1 MSDGVLKEFIN
12 MLSDLVSFKSLSI
25 NEGECEKTA
34 KYLVEVLK
42 EVGFSVKAVKPR
54 EGNPVILASLKGKD
68 NNSILFYNHYDV
80 QPAEPLEEWIYDP
93 FQVKVVEDRI
103 YGRGVGDNKGNI
115 VSRILAVKKIL
126 EEEGELPIGVKFVIE
141 GGEEAGS
148 PHLWDALSQSKEF
161 FEDVE
166 LVIWEFGGFNKDGSM
181 TIFLGLKGILY
192 FELKARRLSR
202 DAHSSLAV
210 LLPSAAWDLIKFLYE
225 LKKDNL
231 KKIKSFWENIVDVR
245 KVLQEIKEAGYE
257 IAFEPDV
264 LKQEFGIESFVD
276 NLEGEKALEAYY
288 GKPSFNIDGFLT
300 GYTGKALKT
309 VLPAEASVKVD
320 FRLVPYQDA
329 EAISKEFCELAEKNG
344 LICKK
349 MDYTEP
355 TYTSFKHPSIQKLL
369 KILNSIGVKTKIA
382 PWSPGSGPMHIF
394 TKYLKL
400 PAVSGIGVSY
410 WGTRAHAP
418 NENIRIKDVEKTI
431 QIISETIKSHPRMN

>member
-1 MSDGVLKEFIN
+1 M
-12 MLSDLVSFKSLSI
+12 
-25 NEGECEKTA
+25 
-34 KYLVEVLK
+34 
-42 EVGFSVKAVKPR
+42 
-54 EGNPVILASLKGKD
+54 
-68 NNSILFYNHYDV
+68 
-80 QPAEPLEEWIYDP
+80 QPAEPLEKWIYDP

-141 GGEEAGS
+141 GEEEAGS

-166 LVIWEFGGFNKDGSM
+166 IVIWEFGGFNKDGSM

-231 KKIKSFWENIVDVR
+231 KKIKSFWNSIVDIR
-245 KVLQEIKEAGYE
+245 EVLQEIREAGYE
-257 IAFEPDV
+257 IAFDSDA
-264 LKQEFGIESFVD
+264 LKQEFDIESFVD
-276 NLEGEKALEAYY
+276 DLKGEEALEAYY
-288 GKPSFNIDGFLT
+288 GRPSFNIDGFLT
-300 GYTGKALKT
+300 GYTGEASKT

-320 FRLVPYQDA
+320 FRLVPYQDP

-355 TYTSFKHPSIQKLL
+355 TYTSFKHPPVQKLL
-369 KILNSIGVKTKIA
+369 KILNSIGIKTRIA

-418 NENIRIKDVEKTI
+418 NENIRIKDVEKAI
-431 QIISETIKSHPRMN
+431 QIITETIKLYPIT

>member
-1 MSDGVLKEFIN
+1 MSNEIREEFIN
-12 MLSDLVSFKSLSI
+12 MLGDLVSFKSLSI
-25 NEGECEKTA
+25 NEEECVKTA
-34 KYLVEVLK
+34 EYLRDVLK
-42 EVGFSVKAVKPR
+42 KIGFSVNIVKPKG
-54 EGNPVILASLKGKD
+54 GNPVILASLKGKE

-80 QPAEPLEEWIYDP
+80 QPAEPLEEWTYDP
-93 FQVKVVEDRI
+93 FQVKVVGDKI

-126 EEEGELPIGVKFVIE
+126 EEEGELPITVKFVIE
-141 GGEEAGS
+141 GEEEAGS

-166 LVIWEFGGFNKDGSM
+166 IVIWEFGGFNKDGSM

-231 KKIKSFWENIVDVR
+231 KKIKSFWNGIVNIR
-245 KVLQEIKEAGYE
+245 EVLQEIRGAGYE
-257 IAFEPDV
+257 IAFDSDV
-264 LKQEFGIESFVD
+264 LKQEFDIEAFVD
-276 NLEGEKALEAYY
+276 DLEGEEALEAYY
-288 GKPSFNIDGFLT
+288 GRPSFNIDGFLT
-300 GYTGKALKT
+300 GYTGEASKT

-320 FRLVPYQDA
+320 FRLVPYQDPG
-329 EAISKEFCELAEKNG
+329 AISKEFCELTEKNG

-369 KILNSIGVKTKIA
+369 KILNSIDVKTKIA

-400 PAVSGIGVSY
+400 PSVSGIGVSY

-431 QIISETIKSHPRMN
+431 QIITETIKLYPIT